1 MLTGFNTDIEYGG
14 TTYHVQ
20 TEDRGGKNPLIESLI
35 YVGGEIL
42 ASRRTEY
49 RNLLEAG
56 ADENAIRMLMERQHR
71 AIVEAIRTGRLDLL
85 TQPSASDEGDTTVV
99 RRSPL
104 TPRPPKVEVSRSLDE
119 VIAQWLE
126 EQRREA
132 TLKLAVEGGDHL
144 VAGAPFSITVRTLNQ
159 ENGKG
164 IPAQVEVRLVSTASK
179 PTVLASGS
187 SDASG
192 VFVANGTLPALEKGP
207 AIVVVVARVGSGNT
221 AEAKFLVSR
230 GEPKTPGAS

>member
-20 TEDRGGKNPLIESLI
+20 TEDRGEKNPLIESLI

-56 ADENAIRMLMERQHR
+56 ADEMAIRLLMERQHR
-71 AIVEAIRTGRLDLL
+71 AIVEAIRAGRLDLL
-85 TQPSASDEGDTTVV
+85 TQPAASDESDTTVV

-104 TPRPPKVEVSRSLDE
+104 APPSRPTTPSRSLDE

-126 EQRREA
+126 EQKRGESI
-132 TLKLAVEGGDHL
+132 LLQVEGGQRL
-144 VAGAPFSITVRTLNQ
+144 VAGQAFSLQVKTLSQ
-159 ENGKG
+159 DGGKG
-164 IPAQVEVRLVSTASK
+164 VPAEVEVRFVSTESK
-179 PTVLASGS
+179 PAVLAKGQAGEDGLFLASG
-187 SDASG
+187 
-192 VFVANGTLPALEKGP
+192 TLPPLARGT
-207 AIVVVVARVGSGNT
+207 AIVVVIARLGQGPVAET
-221 AEAKFLVSR
+221 KFLVSK
-230 GEPKTPGAS
+230 G

>member
-1 MLTGFNTDIEYGG
+1 MLTGFNTDIEYAG

-56 ADENAIRMLMERQHR
+56 ADENAIRILMERQHR
-71 AIVEAIRTGRLDLL
+71 AIVEAIRSGRIDLL

-99 RRSPL
+99 ARSPL
-104 TPRPPKVEVSRSLDE
+104 AASARKVETSRSLDE

-126 EQRREA
+126 EQRRGV
-132 TLKLAVEGGDHL
+132 TLKLQVEGADRL
-144 VAGAPFSITVRTLNQ
+144 LAGQPFAVTVKTLNQ
-159 ENGKG
+159 DAGHG
-164 IPAQVEVRLVSTASK
+164 VPAQVEIRFVSTATK
-179 PTVLASGS
+179 PVVLATGS
-187 SDASG
+187 TNEAG
-192 VFVANGTLPALEKGP
+192 VFVAEGTLPALEKGTG
-207 AIVVVVARVGSGNT
+207 IFVVTARAKSSV
-221 AEAKFLVSR
+221 AEAKYLVNK
-230 GEPKTPGAS
+230 P

>member
-20 TEDRGGKNPLIESLI
+20 TEDRGGKNPLIESLV

-49 RNLLEAG
+49 RNLLDAG
-56 ADENAIRMLMERQHR
+56 ADESAIRILMERQHR
-71 AIVEAIRTGRLDLL
+71 AIVEAIRSGRLDLL

-104 TPRPPKVEVSRSLDE
+104 SAHPAKMEPSRSLDE

-126 EQRREA
+126 EQRRGVS
-132 TLKLAVEGGDHL
+132 LKLEVVGAERL
-144 VAGAPFSITVRTLNQ
+144 VAGEPFAVTIKTSSQ
-159 ENGKG
+159 GEGKG
-164 IPAQVEVRLVSTASK
+164 VPAQVEVRFVSTVSK
-179 PTVLASGS
+179 PAVLASGQ
-187 SDASG
+187 SDPSG
-192 VFVANGTLPALEKGP
+192 VFVAKGTLPPLEKGTG
-207 AIVVVVARVGSGNT
+207 ILVVTAKVGSGST

-230 GEPKTPGAS
+230 G

>member
-56 ADENAIRMLMERQHR
+56 ADENAIRILMERQHR
-71 AIVEAIRTGRLDLL
+71 AIVEAIRSGRIDLL
-85 TQPSASDEGDTTVV
+85 TQPAASDEGDTTVV
-99 RRSPL
+99 ARSPL
-104 TPRPPKVEVSRSLDE
+104 AASAGKVESSRSLDE

-126 EQRREA
+126 EQRRGV
-132 TLKLAVEGGDHL
+132 TLKVQVEGADRL
-144 VAGAPFSITVRTLNQ
+144 LAGQPFAVTVKTLNQ
-159 ENGKG
+159 DAGHG
-164 IPAQVEVRLVSTASK
+164 VPAQVEIRFVSTATK
-179 PTVLASGS
+179 PMVLANGS
-187 SDASG
+187 TDASG
-192 VFVANGTLPALEKGP
+192 VFKAGGTLPPLDKGTG
-207 AIVVVVARVGSGNT
+207 ILVVTARAGNSV
-221 AEAKFLVSR
+221 AEAKFLVS
-230 GEPKTPGAS
+230 KA

>member
-56 ADENAIRMLMERQHR
+56 ADENAIRILMERQHR
-71 AIVEAIRTGRLDLL
+71 AIVEAIRSGRLDIL
-85 TQPSASDEGDTTVV
+85 TRPSASDEGDTTVV

-104 TPRPPKVEVSRSLDE
+104 SVQASKAETSRSLDE

-126 EQRREA
+126 EQRRGV
-132 TLKLAVEGGDHL
+132 TLKLEVEGADRL
-144 VAGAPFSITVRTLNQ
+144 VAGAPFAVTVKTFSQ
-159 ENGKG
+159 EEGKG
-164 IPAQVEVRLVSTASK
+164 IPAQVELRFVSTVAK
-179 PTVLASGS
+179 PTVLASGQ
-187 SDASG
+187 SDPSG
-192 VFVANGTLPALEKGP
+192 VFVAEGTLPALPKGT
-207 AIVVVVARVGSGNT
+207 AILVVTAKAGSGT
-221 AEAKFLVSR
+221 AEVKFLVTR
-230 GEPKTPGAS
+230 Q

>member
-14 TTYHVQ
+14 TVYHVQ

-42 ASRRTEY
+42 ASRRTDY

-56 ADENAIRMLMERQHR
+56 ADEGAIRVLMERQHR

-104 TPRPPKVEVSRSLDE
+104 PSPGRRVEAARSLDE

-126 EQRREA
+126 EHRRSVS
-132 TLKLAVEGGDHL
+132 LALDVEGVERL
-144 VAGAPFSITVRTLNQ
+144 LAGHAFSLRVRTINQ
-159 ENGKG
+159 EVGQG
-164 IPAQVEVRLVSTASK
+164 IPAQVEVKFVSTVSK
-179 PTVLASGS
+179 PTVVAAGESN
-187 SDASG
+187 AQG
-192 VFVANGTLPALEKGP
+192 VFVAEGTLPPIDKGT
-207 AIVVVVARVGSGNT
+207 AILVVSARGPNGAT
-221 AEAKFLVSR
+221 AEAKFFVNR
-230 GEPKTPGAS
+230 G

>member
-1 MLTGFNTDIEYGG
+1 MLTGFNTDIEYQG

-71 AIVEAIRTGRLDLL
+71 AIVEAIRMGRLDLL
-85 TQPSASDEGDTTVV
+85 TQPAASDEGDTTVV

-104 TPRPPKVEVSRSLDE
+104 AAAVRKAEPSRSLDE

-126 EQRREA
+126 EQRRGVA
-132 TLKLAVEGGDHL
+132 LKLEVGGTEKL
-144 VAGAPFSITVRTLNQ
+144 LAGQPFAITVRAVNQ
-159 ENGKG
+159 EDGTG
-164 IPAQVEVRLVSTASK
+164 IAAAVEVRFVSTAAK
-179 PTVLASGS
+179 PVVLASGET
-187 SDASG
+187 DPQGLFRAQG
-192 VFVANGTLPALEKGP
+192 ALPALDRGT
-207 AIVVVVARVGSGNT
+207 AILVVTARAGSST
-221 AEAKFLVSR
+221 AEAKFLVN
-230 GEPKTPGAS
+230 KN

>member
-56 ADENAIRMLMERQHR
+56 ADENAIRILMERQHR
-71 AIVEAIRTGRLDLL
+71 AIVEAIRSGRLDLL
-85 TQPSASDEGDTTVV
+85 TQPAASDEGDTTVV
-99 RRSPL
+99 ARSPL
-104 TPRPPKVEVSRSLDE
+104 AASVRKTEASRSLDE

-126 EQRREA
+126 EQRRGV
-132 TLKLAVEGGDHL
+132 TLKLQVEGADRL
-144 VAGAPFSITVRTLNQ
+144 LAGQPFAVTVKTLNQ
-159 ENGKG
+159 EKG
-164 IPAQVEVRLVSTASK
+164 HGVPAQVEIRFVSTATK
-179 PTVLASGS
+179 PMVLANGAA
-187 SDASG
+187 DASG
-192 VFVANGTLPALEKGP
+192 VFNAEGTLPPLDKGTG
-207 AIVVVVARVGSGNT
+207 ILVVTARAGGNV
-221 AEAKFLVSR
+221 AEAKFLVN
-230 GEPKTPGAS
+230 KA

>member
-56 ADENAIRMLMERQHR
+56 ADENAIRILMERQHR
-71 AIVEAIRTGRLDLL
+71 AIVEAIRLGRLDLL
-85 TQPSASDEGDTTVV
+85 TQPAASDEGDTTVV
-99 RRSPL
+99 ARSPL
-104 TPRPPKVEVSRSLDE
+104 AASVRKVEPSRSLDE

-126 EQRREA
+126 EQRRGV
-132 TLKLAVEGGDHL
+132 TLKLQVEGADRL
-144 VAGAPFSITVRTLNQ
+144 VAGQPFAVTVKTLNQ
-159 ENGKG
+159 DAGHG
-164 IPAQVEVRLVSTASK
+164 VQAQVEIRFVSTATK
-179 PTVLASGS
+179 PMVLATGS
-187 SDASG
+187 TDESG
-192 VFVANGTLPALEKGP
+192 VFVAQGTLPPLEKGTG
-207 AIVVVVARVGSGNT
+207 IFVVTARAKSSSV
-221 AEAKFLVSR
+221 AEAKYLVN
-230 GEPKTPGAS
+230 KA

>member
-56 ADENAIRMLMERQHR
+56 ADEAAIRLLMERQHR

-85 TQPSASDEGDTTVV
+85 TKPSTAEEGDTTVV
-99 RRSPL
+99 RRPPL
-104 TPRPPKVEVSRSLDE
+104 AAAARRVEPARSLDE

-126 EQRREA
+126 DQKRGMV
-132 TLKLAVEGGDHL
+132 LSLVVEGAEKL
-144 VAGAPFSITVRTLNQ
+144 VAGAPFSLKVRTLNQ
-159 ENGKG
+159 EQGRAV
-164 IPAQVEVRLVSTASK
+164 PAKVEVRFVSTETK
-179 PTVLASGS
+179 PTVLASGE
-187 SDASG
+187 SG
-192 VFVANGTLPALEKGP
+192 KEGVYLVQGTLPPLGKGT
-207 AIVVVVARVGSGNT
+207 AILVVTARAGEGPV
-221 AEAKFLVSR
+221 AEAKFLVA
-230 GEPKTPGAS
+230 KA